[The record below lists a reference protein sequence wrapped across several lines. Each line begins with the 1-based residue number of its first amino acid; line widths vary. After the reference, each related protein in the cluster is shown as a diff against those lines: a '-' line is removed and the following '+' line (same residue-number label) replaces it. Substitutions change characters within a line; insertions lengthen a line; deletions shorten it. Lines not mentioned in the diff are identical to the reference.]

1 MKTKLIYLIMCV
13 GVWAQAQTIEK
24 FSIDSGG
31 SSTSTG
37 SIQILYTLGE
47 VSVQEYSLGNL
58 QVSEG
63 FINSFPEGTL
73 GLATETP
80 AENVLLYPNP
90 AHDRFYVTGTQ
101 PIKKLMLYDMS
112 GKLMASTDQNQMA
125 VGHLASGAYFVQIVT
140 QATSEVKRLV
150 VK

>member
-1 MKTKLIYLIMCV
+1 MKTKLIYLLMCV
-13 GVWAQAQTIEK
+13 GVWARAQTIEK

-63 FINSFPEGTL
+63 FINSLPEGTL
-73 GLATETP
+73 GLATET
-80 AENVLLYPNP
+80 AENILLYPNP
-90 AHDRFYVTGTQ
+90 AHDRFYVRGTQ
-101 PIKKLMLYDMS
+101 PIKQLMLYDMS

-125 VGHLASGAYFVQIVT
+125 VGHLASGVYFVQIVT

>member
-13 GVWAQAQTIEK
+13 GVWTQAQTIEK

-47 VSVQEYSLGNL
+47 VCVQEYSLGNL

-125 VGHLASGAYFVQIVT
+125 VGHLASGVYFVQIVT

>member
-47 VSVQEYSLGNL
+47 VCVQEYSLGNL

-125 VGHLASGAYFVQIVT
+125 VGHLASGVYFVQIVT

>member
-13 GVWAQAQTIEK
+13 GVWTQAQTIEK

-47 VSVQEYSLGNL
+47 VCVQEYSLGNL

-125 VGHLASGAYFVQIVT
+125 VDHLASGVYFVQIVT

>member
-13 GVWAQAQTIEK
+13 GACAQAQTIEK
-24 FSIDSGG
+24 FSIDNGG

-73 GLATETP
+73 GLVTET
-80 AENVLLYPNP
+80 AENILLYPNP
-90 AHDRFYVTGTQ
+90 AHDRFYVRGTQ
-101 PIKKLMLYDMS
+101 PIKQLMLYDMS

-125 VGHLASGAYFVQIVT
+125 VDHLASGVYFVQIVT

>member
-1 MKTKLIYLIMCV
+1 MCV

-47 VSVQEYSLGNL
+47 VCVQEYSLGNL

-125 VGHLASGAYFVQIVT
+125 VGHLASGVYFVQIVT

>member
-13 GVWAQAQTIEK
+13 GVCAQAQTIEK

-73 GLATETP
+73 GLATET
-80 AENVLLYPNP
+80 AENILLYPNP
-90 AHDRFYVTGTQ
+90 AHDRFYVRGTQ
-101 PIKKLMLYDMS
+101 PIKQLMLYDMS

-125 VGHLASGAYFVQIVT
+125 VGHLASGVYFVQIVT

>member
-13 GVWAQAQTIEK
+13 GVWTQAQTIEK

-47 VSVQEYSLGNL
+47 VCVQEYSLGNL

-73 GLATETP
+73 GLATET
-80 AENVLLYPNP
+80 AENILLYPNP
-90 AHDRFYVTGTQ
+90 AHDRFYVRGTQ
-101 PIKKLMLYDMS
+101 PIKQLMLYDMS

-125 VGHLASGAYFVQIVT
+125 VGHLASGVYFVQIVT

>member
-1 MKTKLIYLIMCV
+1 MCV
-13 GVWAQAQTIEK
+13 GVWTQAQTIEK

-47 VSVQEYSLGNL
+47 VCVQEYSLGNL

-125 VGHLASGAYFVQIVT
+125 VGHLASGVYFVQIVT

>member
-13 GVWAQAQTIEK
+13 GVCARAQTIEK

-73 GLATETP
+73 GLATEP
-80 AENVLLYPNP
+80 AENILLYPNP
-90 AHDRFYVTGTQ
+90 AHDRFYVRGTR
-101 PIKKLMLYDMS
+101 PIKQLMLYDMS

-125 VGHLASGAYFVQIVT
+125 VDHLASGVYFVQIVT

>member
-125 VGHLASGAYFVQIVT
+125 VGHLASGVYFVQIV
-140 QATSEVKRLV
+140 
-150 VK
+150 